1 MFRTTHAPTT
11 TTTPHK
17 LLCLLTVLSSIS
29 FFLANALPIDLSPSN
44 SSSSSSPES
53 LGIRTLTPEN
63 AKQANFLLGSLI
75 INYPL
80 QEVGTDYNTATQF
93 TPEHHF
99 EVGALGTIGK
109 YLSPRP
115 AQIHE
120 LKPGATMECIAT
132 AKKELLIRYR
142 PVFVDAKSLKNQ
154 QTLEK
159 YLTDHKFT
167 SRSSILIARS
177 PDTSRKGELIMFLPG
192 NYLSSTAYNP
202 THPLPALSDLGI
214 YVHCRPIQSKSEPD
228 ERSGDD
234 GPPGVYSDRT
244 MGRASALALA
254 KGVDYFEYVEVP
266 DGALVNRGRDLV

>member
-63 AKQANFLLGSLI
+63 AKQANFLLGYTYE
-75 INYPL
+75 NT
-80 QEVGTDYNTATQF
+80 EVGTDYNIATQF
-93 TPEHHF
+93 TPAHHF

-132 AKKELLIRYR
+132 AKKELLMRYR

-192 NYLSSTAYNP
+192 NYLSSTVYNP

-214 YVHCRPIQSKSEPD
+214 YVHCRPIQMVYFGS
-228 ERSGDD
+228 D

>member
-17 LLCLLTVLSSIS
+17 LLCLLTVLSSLS
-29 FFLANALPIDLSPSN
+29 FFLANALPIDLSISN

-63 AKQANFLLGSLI
+63 AKQANFLLGYTYE
-75 INYPL
+75 NTM
-80 QEVGTDYNTATQF
+80 VGTDYNTATQI
-93 TPEHHF
+93 TAAHNY

-120 LKPGATMECIAT
+120 LKPGVTMECIVT
-132 AKKELLIRYR
+132 AKKELLMRYR
-142 PVFVDAKSLKNQ
+142 PVFVNAKSLKNL

-159 YLTDHKFT
+159 YLTDHEFT

-177 PDTSRKGELIMFLPG
+177 PDTSPGTSPGTFRKGELTMFLPG
-192 NYLSSTAYNP
+192 IYIAGAMYDST
-202 THPLPALSDLGI
+202 HLFPALSDLGI
-214 YVHCRPIQSKSEPD
+214 YVHCRPIQMMAHQAYTAIAPWEELQPWLWPKRLTTSSTLKYPT
-228 ERSGDD
+228 GH
-234 GPPGVYSDRT
+234 
-244 MGRASALALA
+244 
-254 KGVDYFEYVEVP
+254 
-266 DGALVNRGRDLV
+266 